1 MKTMKYILLIICVA
15 CASTMMAM
23 DYKLHQTS
31 SATFKSTSNFRYSSA
46 GMNGGNLSVS
56 APAQGGGA
64 MASVPPVSFRSTS
77 AMPLLG
83 SNLSV
88 TPITGVTIDESGE
101 TQGAGPKR
109 LPALPTDPFLDPLGD
124 AVLPLLLLAAAY
136 GIYLRRKNRVQ
147 TPASEHQQ

>member
-1 MKTMKYILLIICVA
+1 MEIKMKTMKYILVIICVA
-15 CASTMMAM
+15 CASTMMAV

-31 SATFKSTSNFRYSSA
+31 SATFKSNSNFRYSSA

-64 MASVPPVSFRSTS
+64 MASIPPVSFRSTS

-83 SNLSV
+83 SSLSV
-88 TPITGVTIDESGE
+88 VSIKEVTIDESGE

-109 LPALPTDPFLDPLGD
+109 VPALPPDPFLDPLGD
-124 AVLPLLLLAAAY
+124 ALLPLLLLVVGY
-136 GIYLRRKNRVQ
+136 GLFVARKRKALKNC
-147 TPASEHQQ
+147 